1 MEWYHLLGI
10 NLTLLVIFFCMG
22 MPISIAF
29 FSVNILSLTI
39 LMGPKGLLLLIN
51 SMLETTTS
59 FTLAAIPLFVLV
71 GNILYQSNAVEIMFE
86 AVDKWVGS
94 VRARLH
100 IVTVI
105 IAAIFSAIS
114 GAAMGTVTM
123 LGTTIFP
130 EMNRRG
136 YDRKLSIGAI
146 CAGANLDP
154 IIPPSI
160 LAIVV
165 GTLANVS
172 IAKLLISG
180 IIPGIILASVF
191 IIYILI
197 RVRLNPD
204 LTPPYDVAKIR
215 LSQKIW
221 ALIRFLPF
229 GVIIFLVV
237 GLIMLGIAT
246 PTESAATGVI
256 GSLIIAALY
265 RRLTYEAIKDS
276 VFTTAKISGMI
287 LVIMASAQSFSQ
299 IMALSGAAQG
309 LVNIINT
316 ISVPAMVM
324 FTIMNLIPLFLC
336 CFMDQTSLMMILVPI
351 YIPIVNLYH
360 FDPIWFWLIMLIN
373 ITIGGIT
380 PPFGYVLFAF
390 KATSDE
396 ITLQEVYRAI
406 IPFVFLYLL
415 GMLLV
420 VLFPPI
426 ATWLPG
432 KL

>member
-1 MEWYHLLGI
+1 MEWYHLMGI

-180 IIPGIILASVF
+180 IIPGIILAGVF

-316 ISVPAMVM
+316 ISVSAMVM
-324 FTIMNLIPLFLC
+324 FTIMNIIPLFLC